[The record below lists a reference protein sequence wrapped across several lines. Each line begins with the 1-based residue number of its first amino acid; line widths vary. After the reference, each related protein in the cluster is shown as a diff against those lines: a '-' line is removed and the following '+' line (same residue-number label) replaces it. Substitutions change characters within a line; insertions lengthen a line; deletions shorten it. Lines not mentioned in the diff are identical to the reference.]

1 MKSIRLFLCL
11 TLFLSGIAW
20 GQAPTSDTI
29 LIGDTTHMYLTPG
42 NFRLPCVHFSTSYTQ
57 QLVQKSELNGEAMI
71 TGIDLYC
78 GTPSSIGCP
87 GCTIYLANTYVSSMG
102 VGMVGF
108 GPLFQQVLV
117 DSLVCTQG
125 WNHYE
130 FDTPFHY
137 TGLGNLIIAAD
148 CPNGWS
154 GGNFYCDQRG
164 VLDSRYTSTR
174 LADITPSTIT
184 TAMSGRN
191 IMRLHT
197 QTVST
202 TVPTCPAPTLR
213 VDSLGST
220 AVKMIWSPG
229 YQDTSWTVECIT
241 DSDTAWRSSGLVW
254 GDTTYTM
261 TGLTPNTDYTFRLTA
276 FCTDTFSTVLKHV
289 LTNCTPTTLPYAE
302 NLESSWS
309 IPDCWFVAPGTEG
322 DVPIV
327 SSRFSHTGL
336 HALHLKGG
344 AVVLPEFDAAPDS
357 LELYFWA
364 KSNGGSNR
372 NLYVGLVTDPLDM
385 SSFVPLDTVS
395 CYSSWI
401 PVAVRTNRYSRSS
414 GRLAI
419 VTAGPLNTHLYI
431 DDIEV
436 SHIVPCEAL
445 SVATVDWKTDTAAL
459 VRWVDTVGAVY
470 YDVAYGPT
478 GFVPDSTT
486 IVTDVRTDS
495 LLLTGLTPYTL
506 YDVYVRPECGS
517 FTTHWSPVMT
527 FRTFCTP
534 LDTLPYV
541 DNFDSYTGNPEP
553 SAIPCWRGHTGM
565 NTCVV
570 TYTLSHSGSQVL
582 RWDYEDNQYAV
593 LPSINTA
600 TNPLRTL
607 QLSFWAC
614 NDMYNDTDVRLL
626 VGVMT
631 DPDVDSTFHAIDTV
645 TITGVD
651 WHRYDIPL
659 SSYTGTGAHITL
671 RSISDSYR
679 YAYIDDLMIDL
690 LPPCPSVTGMAV
702 TGLTATS
709 VTVGWDPA
717 SGADSGTVW
726 QTFIDTAAT
735 ATPVSDTSVLYSSA
749 YTFSGLTTETP
760 YYVWVR
766 AICPK
771 GDTSAWEG
779 PMQVVPG
786 IWNMRANRSDTLTMC
801 GVTLYDDGGSNGDF
815 TSQHS
820 SLVIL
825 PDMPGHLVSISGYCN
840 IGGSS
845 SLTIYDG
852 VGTSGRPLWVRTLN
866 YSSAINLGP
875 IISETGALTIDFDG
889 YTPFSMYYEGFELQ
903 VSCVPDTCIIHQ
915 LMLNPTVPA
924 SDSTLALTW
933 QCNGA
938 SSYEVEYGS
947 VGFTPGT
954 GTSVSTATNSLAI
967 IGLTSLARCE
977 VHVRSICGAGDTGA
991 WVTGI
996 FNTLPCSNAVYRE
1009 NFDSTIWEESHPM
1022 LPIGS
1027 NVFDYSFTQTIVD
1040 SAFLAGL
1047 EDGITALAFRPINHT
1062 MGDHQNNVTVYLANV
1077 PDTAFGNGPI
1087 VPNAGYR
1094 FVKVIDSANFS
1105 HLGTSDWQFIPFDY
1119 PFMWDGHQ
1127 NLLVTVLNEDGGGL
1141 RTEYASHYRYS
1152 DLRNNVYRSFCFYSE
1167 YPINIDSVDSYTYPY
1182 YQGYGDWNTG
1192 DLRFYTN
1199 TCDLPLCATPV
1210 VDTVSTGYESATVTW
1225 SGYSNDY
1232 QLTYPGSGL
1241 ISTTSNSYTLT
1252 SLQPATTYQV
1262 SLRQNCSADSL
1273 GFSDW
1278 VTVEFTT
1285 DSFPCPPPDSLTVY
1299 DITFNTA
1306 TFNWL
1311 ANEEDTLWQLEVW
1324 TPGSRHVS
1332 YSVAR
1337 PPFTIENLSPG
1348 TEFYAYVHGYC
1359 GSTNQIAGQWSDT
1372 LRFST
1377 SICHDVTNLHATEV
1391 TPTSIALAW
1400 DSVPEAQD
1408 YTVEYYPVNDQSH
1421 AITVLSV
1428 DTNYFVAT
1436 DLSPRTNYEF
1446 IVRSRCTDDIV
1457 SEGTNIT
1464 LRTLDE
1470 VGIAHTDSAHL
1481 RCLLS
1486 PNPAKGTTTIRIQGW
1501 NPSEG
1506 NELTLTV
1513 SDLSGR
1519 DLLKRVVECH
1529 GNCHVTIDLSDLA
1542 AGAYFVRIKGQNSTA
1557 VRRLIVN

>member
-1 MKSIRLFLCL
+1 
-11 TLFLSGIAW
+11 
-20 GQAPTSDTI
+20 
-29 LIGDTTHMYLTPG
+29 MYLTPG

-57 QLVQKSELNGEAMI
+57 QLVQKSELNGESMI

-87 GCTIYLANTYVSSMG
+87 GCTIYLANTYVPNMRE
-102 VGMVGF
+102 GMVGF

-117 DSLVCTQG
+117 DSLICTTG

-229 YQDTSWTVECIT
+229 YQDTLWTVECIT

-261 TGLTPNTDYTFRLTA
+261 IGLTPNTDYTFRLTA

-495 LLLTGLTPYTL
+495 LLLTGLTPYTQ

-593 LPSINTA
+593 LPAIDTVA
-600 TNPLRTL
+600 YPLRTL

-614 NDMYNDTDVRLL
+614 NDMYNSTDVQLS

-631 DPDVDSTFHAIDTV
+631 DPEVDSTFHAIDTV

-651 WHRYDIPL
+651 WRRYDVPL
-659 SSYTGTGAHITL
+659 SSYRGKGAYITL
-671 RSISDSYR
+671 RSITDNYR
-679 YAYIDDLMIDL
+679 YAFIDDLMIDL

-852 VGTSGRPLWVRTLN
+852 VGTSGRPLWVRILN

-1182 YQGYGDWNTG
+1182 YQSYGDWNTG

-1210 VDTVSTGYESATVTW
+1210 VDTVSTGYESAAITW

-1232 QLTYPGSGL
+1232 QLTYPGSG
-1241 ISTTSNSYTLT
+1241 IVSTTGNSYTLT
-1252 SLQPATTYQV
+1252 GLQSATTYQV

-1285 DSFPCPPPDSLTVY
+1285 DSFLCPPPDSLTVY

-1324 TPGSRHVS
+1324 TPGNRHVS

-1359 GSTNQIAGQWSDT
+1359 GSANQIAGQWSDT

-1377 SICHDVTNLHATEV
+1377 SICHDVTNLHAAEI

-1400 DSVPEAQD
+1400 DSVPGAQD
-1408 YTVEYYPVNDQSH
+1408 YTVEYYPANDQSH
-1421 AITVLSV
+1421 AITVVSV
-1428 DTNYFVAT
+1428 DTNHFVAT
-1436 DLSPRTNYEF
+1436 DLSPRTSYEF

-1529 GNCHVTIDLSDLA
+1529 GNCRVTIDLSDLA